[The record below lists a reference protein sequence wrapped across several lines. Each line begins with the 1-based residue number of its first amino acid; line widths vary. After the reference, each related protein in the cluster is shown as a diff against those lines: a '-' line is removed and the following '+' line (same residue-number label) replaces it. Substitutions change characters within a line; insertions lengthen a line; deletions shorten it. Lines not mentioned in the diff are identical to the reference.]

1 MFAVQRRPCRRRMA
15 VAARGRKKP
24 RMPNPPPRRPGDSM
38 RLLSLTLALALLA
51 EPAARAE
58 AVRFAGKG
66 LELSG
71 TLVRPAGPGPFP
83 AIVAL
88 HGCSGLYGRT
98 GELSARHE
106 DWARRL

>member
-1 MFAVQRRPCRRRMA
+1 
-15 VAARGRKKP
+15 
-24 RMPNPPPRRPGDSM
+24 M

-51 EPAARAE
+51 APAARAE

-88 HGCSGLYGRT
+88 HGCSGLYGRA

-106 DWARRL
+106 DWARRLTAEGYVVLFPDSFGSRGAGPQCK